1 MLLKTKLYLGFMAVL
16 LLTAIVGAIGWRGMH
31 EMVVYGT
38 YSTSIETAM
47 RHLSAAE
54 ASMGR
59 FMLRGEQA
67 HAAATDARLDDAR
80 AVIEAA
86 GAGLAHDWMQAD
98 GKGLLENLENFKT
111 AFAQLVNSQNEAIAM
126 QQRIDANAAKVVET
140 AAALDG
146 KLAGVLQA
154 TPDAG
159 RLKGYQ
165 MLHAGS
171 AAFAEVRVLTGQFM
185 DTPTE
190 ELRTAIRARLT
201 ETRKAFQ
208 AARDAQPDAPSQDAV
223 QELMGYVGNYSGL
236 FGIFSRQMLAKYE
249 ALDRQQEVVA
259 ATQAAASEALQH
271 ASAASAASVRT
282 ATWLL
287 AGVAFAAMVI
297 GACIAVAL
305 PRGTVRQLGK
315 DPGELADIARRV
327 TEGDYAIDDGS
338 PHIGVYGR
346 IVGMVES
353 LKAHLASAEEESRRA
368 REESERARQAMEQA
382 DEARSGVE
390 AANRTMQSVADE
402 AHAISARIAAAAE
415 ELAAQAEQVGAGA
428 EVQQQRMAETLAA
441 ITQMNAAVGEVAASA
456 AATSRSSDD
465 SRRNAEDG
473 ARVVARTVTAIEKVA
488 EGSDAVRRNMQELGV
503 KAEAIGK
510 VMEMI
515 ADIADQ
521 TNLLALNAAIEAARA
536 GDAGRGFAVVADEV
550 RKLAERTMQA
560 TAEVG
565 GSVRGIQDVA
575 RRNVDAVEHSVSAVG
590 EATRSAHESGQALD
604 AIVRI
609 VGDSAA
615 QVNGIAT
622 AAEQQS
628 AASEQIGRTVQ
639 SVSDIAAETA
649 GGMQQSAV
657 AIRELSEMAA
667 QLEQA
672 LHRLRT

>member
-1 MLLKTKLYLGFMAVL
+1 MLLKTKLYLGFLAVL
-16 LLTAIVGAIGWRGMH
+16 LLTVIVGGIGWRGMH
-31 EMVVYGT
+31 DMVVYGAYAT
-38 YSTSIETAM
+38 AIETGM
-47 RHLSAAE
+47 RRMSSAE

-59 FMLRGEQA
+59 YMLLGEEAQA
-67 HAAATDARLDDAR
+67 AVTEEHLDAALAIVNGAMGRLDEGWAD
-80 AVIEAA
+80 E
-86 GAGLAHDWMQAD
+86 D
-98 GKGLLENLENFKT
+98 GKALVENLEKFKT
-111 AFAQLVNSQNEAIAM
+111 AFAQLVSSSQEIAGM
-126 QQRIDANAAKVVET
+126 
-140 AAALDG
+140 
-146 KLAGVLQA
+146 
-154 TPDAG
+154 
-159 RLKGYQ
+159 
-165 MLHAGS
+165 
-171 AAFAEVRVLTGQFM
+171 
-185 DTPTE
+185 
-190 ELRTAIRARLT
+190 RARLDASAEAVLAAAAKLDGVLAEAVQGASGT
-201 ETRKAFQ
+201 EHFKEYRQLQ
-208 AARDAQPDAPSQDAV
+208 AAMADFGAMRVQAGQFLAQPTKEQRRKVNS
-223 QELMGYVGNYSGL
+223 LMNRVRTRLDEARPALSGPAAEAMGALQGQVGEYGMAFGL
-236 FGIFSRQMLAKYE
+236 CAGTMQARFAALEQQRQVLE
-249 ALDRQQEVVA
+249 AA
-259 ATQAAASEALQH
+259 QAAAGDAMAHAGEAL
-271 ASAASAASVRT
+271 AVSSRT
-282 ATWLL
+282 ANWLLL
-287 AGVAFAAMVI
+287 AGAAAATCI
-297 GACIAVAL
+297 GACIAFLL
-305 PRGTVRQLGK
+305 PRGTMRQLGK

-346 IVGMVES
+346 IVDMVES

-441 ITQMNAAVGEVAASA
+441 ITQMNAAVAEVAASA

-473 ARVVARTVTAIEKVA
+473 AQVVARTVTAIEKVA

-590 EATRSAHESGQALD
+590 EATRSARESGQALD

>member
-1 MLLKTKLYLGFMAVL
+1 MLLKTKLYLGFLAVL
-16 LLTAIVGAIGWRGMH
+16 LLTVVVGGIGWRGMH
-31 EMVVYGT
+31 DMVRYGGYAT
-38 YSTSIETAM
+38 AIETGM
-47 RHLSAAE
+47 RRMSSAE

-59 FMLRGEQA
+59 YMLLGEEAQA
-67 HAAATDARLDDAR
+67 DVTGQHLDGALSIVTEVMGTLSEEWAA
-80 AVIEAA
+80 
-86 GAGLAHDWMQAD
+86 AD
-98 GKGLLENLENFKT
+98 GKALVENLEKFRT
-111 AFAQLVNSQNEAIAM
+111 AFGQLVSSTQEISVMREGLVRNAEA
-126 QQRIDANAAKVVET
+126 V
-140 AAALDG
+140 
-146 KLAGVLQA
+146 
-154 TPDAG
+154 
-159 RLKGYQ
+159 
-165 MLHAGS
+165 
-171 AAFAEVRVLTGQFM
+171 
-185 DTPTE
+185 
-190 ELRTAIRARLT
+190 
-201 ETRKAFQ
+201 
-208 AARDAQPDAPSQDAV
+208 
-223 QELMGYVGNYSGL
+223 
-236 FGIFSRQMLAKYE
+236 
-249 ALDRQQEVVA
+249 
-259 ATQAAASEALQH
+259 QAAAARLEETLSASMRAAPDAARFGSYRHLAAAMAGFGTVRVHAGQFLVQPDKDLRRKVTRHLFEVRKQLEQAGEGQLDPSVAEALGQLQGLVNDYGMAFGLCAGTMQARFAALEQQRHVLEAAQAAAGEALAH
-271 ASAASAASVRT
+271 AGEALAAASRT

-287 AGVAFAAMVI
+287 AGVALAATCVGGVI
-297 GACIAVAL
+297 AFVL

-315 DPGELADIARRV
+315 DPGELAAIARRV
-327 TEGDYAIDDGS
+327 TEGDYDIDDGS
-338 PHIGVYGR
+338 PRAGVYGH
-346 IVGMVES
+346 IVDMVHS
-353 LKAHLASAEEESRRA
+353 LKKHLASAEEESQRA
-368 REESERARQAMEQA
+368 REESERARLAMQQA
-382 DEARSGVE
+382 DEARMGVE
-390 AANRTMQSVADE
+390 AANRTMLSVADE
-402 AHAISARIAAAAE
+402 AHAIAARIAAAAE

-441 ITQMNAAVGEVAASA
+441 ITQMNGAVAEVAASA
-456 AATSRSSDD
+456 AATSLSSDD
-465 SRRNAEDG
+465 SRRNAEEG
-473 ARVVARTVTAIEKVA
+473 AQVVARTVTAIEKVA
-488 EGSDAVRRNMQELGV
+488 SGSDAVRRNMQELGV

-575 RRNVDAVEHSVSAVG
+575 RRNVDAVEHSVAAVG
-590 EATRSAHESGQALD
+590 EATRSARESGEALT

-672 LHRLRT
+672 LTRLRA